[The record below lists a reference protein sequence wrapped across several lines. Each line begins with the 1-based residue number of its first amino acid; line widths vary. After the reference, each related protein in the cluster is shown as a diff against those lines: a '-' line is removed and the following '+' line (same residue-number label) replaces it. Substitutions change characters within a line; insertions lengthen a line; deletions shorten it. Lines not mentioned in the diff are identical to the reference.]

1 MHAVNIVSMLVNA
14 ENALRCKKGWVR
26 SLSYDE
32 LVKRPVDVAN
42 AIFDLM
48 GLDKT
53 RVTNGMIMA
62 VMQKDSQEN
71 STISRKSLQEKAHS
85 NPPGDAKASA
95 GESKGIL
102 SDAQTLEVTGMVQAF
117 GVRGGIRGLSW
128 LSAPL
133 LDEGRSDES
142 VLA

>member
-32 LVKRPVDVAN
+32 FVKRPVDVAN
-42 AIFDLM
+42 AVFDLM
-48 GLDKT
+48 GVEKT
-53 RVTNGMIMA
+53 RVTNDMIMA

-85 NPPGDAKASA
+85 NLPGKAQSSV
-95 GESKGIL
+95 GESKGNL
-102 SDAQTLEVTGMVQAF
+102 SEAQTLEVTDMVQAF

-142 VLA
+142 VLT